1 MQPKQS
7 PFTLFQAYQVTH
19 DYMNNGLGFEKLTS
33 GKIQT
38 MYLAAD
44 EFAKKF
50 CFFSGIGRQ

>member
-33 GKIQT
+33 VKIQT
-38 MYLAAD
+38 TAD
-44 EFAKKF
+44 EFAKKS
-50 CFFSGIGRQ
+50 CFFSGFGRQ

>member
-33 GKIQT
+33 GG
-38 MYLAAD
+38 MYIAAD